1 MDWYRVY
8 HGMPTDPKWML
19 VAQRAG
25 NGATPGHVVAVWA
38 VLLDHASRSRPRGS
52 VESVDLEAV
61 AVGLGWPL
69 ELVTSIHD
77 ALAVRRHIVD
87 GHLRTW
93 GERNPTKFDATNAA
107 RQKKHRAKV
116 KQAAEGGGARSVGDP
131 ESNESNGRY
140 GVTSNG
146 VTGVTL
152 TEEIEQSSSS
162 DEALRQETDSTL
174 KQTTPRTVREQA
186 LAFENVGE
194 IWTALAAEGMPAN
207 FGIRTFNRKHL
218 ATWLELGLTEPQL
231 AEAVKRARERR
242 REQRNTHPVNLGFL
256 ACFVDEVLSGAPK
269 KTTTGGGYGRGDEL
283 SREFAQG

>member
-1 MDWYRVY
+1 MDWFRVY

-25 NGATPGHVVAVWA
+25 AGATPGHVVAVWA

-52 VESVDLEAV
+52 VESIDLEAV

-69 ELVTSIHD
+69 GLVTSIYD
-77 ALAVRRHIVD
+77 ALAARRHIVD
-87 GHLRTW
+87 GCVRTW
-93 GERNPTKFDATNAA
+93 GERNPSKFDATNAA

-116 KQAAEGGGARSVGDP
+116 KQAAEGGAGGAAGSP
-131 ESNESNGRY
+131 ENNESNARY

-152 TEEIEQSSSS
+152 TEEIERSSSS
-162 DEALRQETDSTL
+162 DEASGQDTNSPL
-174 KQTTPRTVREQA
+174 KKPAPRTVREQA
-186 LAFENVGE
+186 RAFGNVGE
-194 IWTALAAEGMPAN
+194 IWTALAAEGMPAHI
-207 FGIRTFNRKHL
+207 GIRVFNREHL
-218 ATWLELGLTEPQL
+218 AGWVEQGLTEPQL
-231 AEAVKRARERR
+231 AEALQRARARR
-242 REQRNTHPVNLGFL
+242 REQRNPHPVNLGFL

-269 KTTTGGGYGRGDEL
+269 KSTIGGGYERGDEL

>member
-1 MDWYRVY
+1 
-8 HGMPTDPKWML
+8 
-19 VAQRAG
+19 
-25 NGATPGHVVAVWA
+25 
-38 VLLDHASRSRPRGS
+38 
-52 VESVDLEAV
+52 LEAV

-69 ELVTSIHD
+69 ELVTSIYD

-87 GHLRTW
+87 GYLRTW

-116 KQAAEGGGARSVGDP
+116 KQAAEAGAGRSAGDP
-131 ESNESNGRY
+131 ESNESNDRY
-140 GVTSNG
+140 GVTGNG

-162 DEALRQETDSTL
+162 DEALRQETESTL

-186 LAFENVGE
+186 RAFENVGE

-207 FGIRTFNRKHL
+207 FGIRTFNRKPL
-218 ATWLELGLTEPQL
+218 AWLEKGLTNLQF
-231 AEAVKRARERR
+231 AEALKRARARR
-242 REQRNTHPVNLGFL
+242 SEQRNPHPVNLGYL

-269 KTTTGGGYGRGDEL
+269 KTTTGGGYERGDEL